1 MPLTTVRYKMKL
13 LPALGTALTKT
24 DEYLRD
30 RIETLEK
37 SSGSRDWSRFR
48 NFWPPTTMKALRE
61 EKLIFFM
68 GAGTSAAAGLP
79 TWRKLLEERFGIP
92 TEFLHDENLKNDNL
106 TLGEIA
112 SRLIGREQ
120 LQSILR
126 AAYDKSSDL
135 PTAVHFCLAALELPV
150 YITTNYDTLFEK
162 AWRKT
167 HGKDISIICNASDA
181 KKYAADSY
189 KLFKIHGSA
198 GRVDELLVLTRSEYR
213 RHYRVNSAIFDE
225 IRTLIQ
231 TRPTVFT
238 GFSHTDPEIGRLI
251 DDVIFHYEQRASGKL
266 DPSPDLFN
274 IQFENDYVTTERF
287 AAKGMVSLNVRLVT
301 RPDVDP
307 RTGGVCESIAELVDA
322 TYSRMDDVTSVDD
335 ELGILLDPIRKDLDR
350 AIDQLKKVVA
360 EIATALK
367 RNPFDMGAIAAK
379 LDSIDRSA
387 ALATQGLYLVDSV
400 GDLIDWRY
408 DLLDGLAREEEIRRT
423 LKNNFRTRPYFQASK
438 SFRRPFVSDFFKSVF
453 NEHATFAICVP
464 ITENDNFMGLL
475 FSACQIG
482 QWDTPIKAIDDVRRT
497 KYALGAY
504 ILDNQGMVAA
514 PPNKEFLAKISPL
527 CTSEPDSVRIGF
539 NYTELK
545 ILSRKDRIVS
555 RLAENIV
562 PVQND
567 DDVFSLDKELE
578 IYARIAN
585 VGDLGW
591 RCAVTRTI
599 RFTTA

>member
-1 MPLTTVRYKMKL
+1 MPLTIVRYQRKL
-13 LPALGTALTKT
+13 APALETTLRVT
-24 DEYLRD
+24 DDYVRRRVE
-30 RIETLEK
+30 ELEK
-37 SSGSRDWSRFR
+37 SSGSQTWSRFR
-48 NFWPPTTMKALRE
+48 NFWPPTTIQALRE
-61 EKLIFFM
+61 ERLIFFM

-79 TWRKLLEERFGIP
+79 TWRRLLEERFGIP

-126 AAYDKSSDL
+126 SAYDRATDL
-135 PTAVHFCLAALELPV
+135 PTAIHFCLAALELPI

-162 AWRKT
+162 AWKKT
-167 HGKDISIICNASDA
+167 HGGEIDVICNASDA
-181 KKYAADSY
+181 KRFAASPH

-198 GRVDELLVLTRSEYR
+198 GRPDELLVLTRSEYR
-213 RHYRVNSAIFDE
+213 RHYRVNAAIFDE
-225 IRTLIQ
+225 IRSVIQ
-231 TRPTVFT
+231 ANPTVFT

-251 DDVIFHYEQRASGKL
+251 DDVIFHYEQTSAGTRG
-266 DPSPDLFN
+266 PSPDMFN
-274 IQFENDYVTTERF
+274 IQFENDYVTNERF

-301 RPDVDP
+301 VPDVDP

-322 TYSRMDDVTSVDD
+322 MASRMDEITSLNS
-335 ELGILLDPIRKDLDR
+335 ELDTLVDPIRTDLER
-350 AIDQLKKVVA
+350 AIDELKKPMA
-360 EIATALK
+360 AIAKALATK
-367 RNPFDMGAIAAK
+367 PDKVAIAAA
-379 LDSIDRSA
+379 LDSIDRTV
-387 ALATQGLYLVDSV
+387 ALARQGLYLVDSV
-400 GDLIDWRY
+400 GDLIGRRY
-408 DLLDGLAREEEIRRT
+408 DQLDEPKRDEIIARE
-423 LKNNFRTRPYFQASK
+423 LKNNFGTRPYFQASK

-453 NEHATFAICVP
+453 NENATFAICVP
-464 ITENDNFMGLL
+464 ITSNDNFLGLL

-482 QWDTPIKAIDDVRRT
+482 QWATPVDAINRVRSA
-497 KYALGAY
+497 KDALGVY

-514 PPNKEFLAKISPL
+514 PPNKEFDAKVSPL
-527 CTSEPDSVRIGF
+527 LVTEPEAVRVGY
-539 NYTELK
+539 NYTEIK

-567 DDVFSLDKELE
+567 DDVFPLDKELE

-599 RFTTA
+599 RFTQ